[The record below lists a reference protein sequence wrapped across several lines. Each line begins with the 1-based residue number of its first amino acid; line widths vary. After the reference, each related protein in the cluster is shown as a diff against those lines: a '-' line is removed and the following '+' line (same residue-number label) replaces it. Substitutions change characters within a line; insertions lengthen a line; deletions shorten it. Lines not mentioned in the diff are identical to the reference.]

1 MPRVLIT
8 GANGFVGQILCEIL
22 QKAGHQVIALG
33 GHTSTPPR
41 YADQFLQCDIRDA
54 EGLEQAVALAAPTHV
69 VHLAAI
75 THVPTSFKEPLLTWQ
90 TNVMGSVNL
99 LQALQNK
106 APKAFVLF
114 VSSSEVYGASFKQ
127 GTPLNERSP
136 CQPLNP
142 YAASKL
148 AAEAAVNEYFR
159 QGQPGIVVRPFNHIG
174 AHQSPDFATAS
185 FARQIALVE
194 AGLQPPLLKVGNL
207 QAERDF
213 LDVRDVC
220 NAYVALLQLA
230 DRDDDYPRCF
240 NICSGQPRKIQT
252 MLDRLLAMSSKA
264 IEVGEDPERMRPSDI
279 GCAVGDHS
287 AIQLAIGWQP
297 GIELQDTLAAL
308 LDYWRAEIKASPP
321 VA

>member
-1 MPRVLIT
+1 MQRILIT
-8 GANGFVGQILCEIL
+8 GANGFVGKFLCESL
-22 QKAGHQVIALG
+22 QSAGHHVIALIG
-33 GHTSTPPR
+33 NTSPAPSH
-41 YADQFLQCDIRDA
+41 ADQYLQCDIRDA
-54 EGLEQAVALAAPTHV
+54 EALEQAIAEAAPTHV

-114 VSSSEVYGASFKQ
+114 VSSSEVYGGSFKQ
-127 GTPLNERSP
+127 AIPLTESSP

-159 QGQPGIVVRPFNHIG
+159 QGQPGIIVRPFNHIG
-174 AHQSPDFATAS
+174 AQQSPDFATAS

-194 AGLQPPLLKVGNL
+194 AGEQAPLLKVGNL

-220 NAYVALLQLA
+220 NAYIALLQLA
-230 DRDDDYPRCF
+230 DRDGDYPRCF
-240 NICSGQPRKIQT
+240 NICSGQPRKMQT
-252 MLDRLLAMSSKA
+252 MLDLLLAMSSRD

-279 GCAVGDHS
+279 PSAVGDNS
-287 AIQLAIGWQP
+287 AIRNAIGWQP
-297 GIELQDTLAAL
+297 GIDLQETLAAL
-308 LDYWRAEIKASPP
+308 LDYWRAEVKA
-321 VA
+321 AR

>member
-1 MPRVLIT
+1 MQRILIT
-8 GANGFVGQILCEIL
+8 GANGFVGKILCETL
-22 QKAGHQVIALG
+22 QDAGHHVIALVG
-33 GHTSTPPR
+33 NTSPAPSH
-41 YADQFLQCDIRDA
+41 ADHLLQCDIRNA
-54 EGLEQAVALAAPTHV
+54 EALEQAIAEADPTHV

-75 THVPTSFKEPLLTWQ
+75 THVPTSFKEPLLTWE

-114 VSSSEVYGASFKQ
+114 VSSSEVYGGSFKQ
-127 GTPLNERSP
+127 AIPLNESSP

-159 QGQPGIVVRPFNHIG
+159 QGQPGIIVRPFNHIG
-174 AHQSPDFATAS
+174 AQQSPDFATAS

-194 AGLQPPLLKVGNL
+194 AGEQPPLLKVGNL

-230 DRDDDYPRCF
+230 DRDGDYPRCF

-252 MLDRLLAMSSKA
+252 MLDMLLAMSSKD
-264 IEVGEDPERMRPSDI
+264 IEVGEDPQRMRPSDI
-279 GCAVGDHS
+279 PSAVGDNS
-287 AIQLAIGWQP
+287 AIRNAIGWQP
-297 GIELQDTLAAL
+297 GIDLQETLATL
-308 LDYWRAEIKASPP
+308 LDYWRAEVKEAR
-321 VA
+321 

>member
-1 MPRVLIT
+1 MQRILIT
-8 GANGFVGQILCEIL
+8 GANGFVGKILCQTL
-22 QKAGHQVIALG
+22 QDAGHHVIALVG
-33 GHTSTPPR
+33 NTSPAPSH
-41 YADQFLQCDIRDA
+41 ADHLLQCDIRNVEA
-54 EGLEQAVALAAPTHV
+54 LEQAIAEADPTHV

-75 THVPTSFKEPLLTWQ
+75 THVPTSFKEPLLTWE

-114 VSSSEVYGASFKQ
+114 VSSSEVYGGSFKKAI
-127 GTPLNERSP
+127 PLNESSP

-159 QGQPGIVVRPFNHIG
+159 QGQPGIIVRPFNHIG
-174 AHQSPDFATAS
+174 AQQSPDFATAS

-194 AGLQPPLLKVGNL
+194 AGEQQPLLKVGNL

-230 DRDDDYPRCF
+230 DRDGDYPRCF

-252 MLDRLLAMSSKA
+252 MLDMLLAMSSKD
-264 IEVGEDPERMRPSDI
+264 IEVGEDPQRMRPSDI
-279 GCAVGDHS
+279 PSAVGDNS
-287 AIQLAIGWQP
+287 AIRNAIGWQP
-297 GIELQDTLAAL
+297 GIDLQETLATL
-308 LDYWRAEIKASPP
+308 LDYWRAEVKEAR
-321 VA
+321 

>member
-1 MPRVLIT
+1 MQRILIT
-8 GANGFVGQILCEIL
+8 GANGFVGKILCETL
-22 QKAGHQVIALG
+22 QDAGHHVIALVG
-33 GHTSTPPR
+33 NTSPAPSH
-41 YADQFLQCDIRDA
+41 ADHLLQCDIRNVEA
-54 EGLEQAVALAAPTHV
+54 LEQAIAEADPTHV

-75 THVPTSFKEPLLTWQ
+75 THVPTSFKEPLLTWE

-114 VSSSEVYGASFKQ
+114 VSSSEVYGGSFKQ
-127 GTPLNERSP
+127 AIPLNESSP

-159 QGQPGIVVRPFNHIG
+159 QGQPGIIVRPFNHIG
-174 AHQSPDFATAS
+174 AQQSPDFATAS

-194 AGLQPPLLKVGNL
+194 AGEQQPLLKVGNL

-230 DRDDDYPRCF
+230 DRDGDYPRCF

-252 MLDRLLAMSSKA
+252 MLDMLLAMSSKD
-264 IEVGEDPERMRPSDI
+264 IEVGEDPQRMRPSDI
-279 GCAVGDHS
+279 PSAVGDNS
-287 AIQLAIGWQP
+287 AIRNAIGWQP
-297 GIELQDTLAAL
+297 GIDLQETLATL
-308 LDYWRAEIKASPP
+308 LDYWRAEVKEAR
-321 VA
+321 

>member
-1 MPRVLIT
+1 MQRILIT
-8 GANGFVGQILCEIL
+8 GANGFVGKILCETL
-22 QKAGHQVIALG
+22 QDAGHHVIALVG
-33 GHTSTPPR
+33 NTSPAPSH
-41 YADQFLQCDIRDA
+41 ADQLLQCDIRNVEA
-54 EGLEQAVALAAPTHV
+54 LEQAIAQADPTHV

-106 APKAFVLF
+106 APRAFVLF
-114 VSSSEVYGASFKQ
+114 VSSSEVYGGSFKQ
-127 GTPLNERSP
+127 AIPLKESSP

-148 AAEAAVNEYFR
+148 AAEAAVHEYFR

-174 AHQSPDFATAS
+174 AQQSPDFATAS

-194 AGLQPPLLKVGNL
+194 AGEQPPLLKVGNL

-230 DRDDDYPRCF
+230 DRDGDYPRCF

-252 MLDRLLAMSSKA
+252 MLDMLLAMSSKV
-264 IEVGEDPERMRPSDI
+264 IEVGEDPQRMRPSDI
-279 GCAVGDHS
+279 PSAVGDNS
-287 AIQLAIGWQP
+287 AILNAIGWQP
-297 GIELQDTLAAL
+297 GIDLKETLAAL
-308 LDYWRAEIKASPP
+308 LDYWRAEVKA
-321 VA
+321 AR